1 MKESNYRTSVFAGW
15 LVALM
20 LVGSVG
26 IRPGI
31 AEVANKDPHVE
42 EEDHDEDGHEEH
54 QSEDV
59 VRLHA
64 EVIREFGIEIGEVG
78 PGDLAKYT
86 RLPGEVVIDPDRLV
100 HVVPRVSGVARG
112 VYKRLGDQVKRG
124 DVLAELE
131 SRELAELKS
140 TYLVARE
147 RFGLAEKTF
156 TREEKLWRESI
167 SSERDYLAAEQNL
180 AEQRIEMRAAEQ
192 KLHALGFSNAYL
204 QVLTFDEDEYF
215 TRYELRAS
223 LQGTVIEKHISL
235 GEVIKDDAEAFVI
248 ADLNSVWVKLTVY
261 QKDLSSVQPGQSV
274 RISKEDGSTV
284 TGKISYVSPVVDE
297 VTRTAVAR
305 LELKNENGQ
314 WRPGSFVAG
323 LVAVEARS
331 VPLLI
336 RKSALQTIED
346 EMVVFVET
354 PEGFEPQKVRVG
366 RGNEVEVE
374 IVAGLAAGQRYVV
387 EGAFTLKAE
396 LAKGSFG
403 DGHNH

>member
-1 MKESNYRTSVFAGW
+1 MKESNYRTSVLADW
-15 LVALM
+15 VVALM
-20 LVGSVG
+20 LVGSLG

-31 AEVANKDPHVE
+31 AEVANEDPHVE

-54 QSEDV
+54 QGEDV

-64 EVIREFGIEIGEVG
+64 EAIREFGIEIGEAG

-100 HVVPRVSGVARG
+100 HVVPRVSGVARE

-156 TREEKLWRESI
+156 TREEKLWREAI

-248 ADLNSVWVKLTVY
+248 ADLNLVWVKLTVY
-261 QKDLSSVQPGQSV
+261 QKDLSSVRPGQSV

-284 TGKISYVSPVVDE
+284 TGKISYVSPMVDE
-297 VTRTAVAR
+297 VTRTAVAI
-305 LELKNENGQ
+305 LELNNENGQ
-314 WRPGSFVAG
+314 WRPGSYVAG
-323 LVAVEARS
+323 LVAIEARS
-331 VPLLI
+331 VSLLI
-336 RKSALQTIED
+336 RKSALQTIEG

-354 PEGFEPQKVRVG
+354 TEGFKPQKVWVA
-366 RGNEVEVE
+366 RGNEVDVE
-374 IVAGLAAGQRYVV
+374 IVAGLAVGRRYVV
-387 EGAFTLKAE
+387 EGAFTLKAQ

-403 DGHNH
+403 DGHSH